1 MAAHFAVNSSQWVM
15 FLAALAIPLASGAT
29 LTMFWLEWRDKKSG

>member
-15 FLAALAIPLASGAT
+15 FLALAIPLASGAT